1 MKTYAFIAVAL
12 AAVTALLFPELAAAA
27 PALLHH
33 LPAPDSAGLVLCSA
47 AAGLSADIDLTALA
61 KDFTKATDDVKNLAE
76 DLNKKYAAG
85 ATVSEEAK
93 TKADDA
99 LIKMNEMRIE
109 LDDIAQKVAR
119 RPGPAGDEAK
129 TAGQIVADSEQLAEF
144 RARRGKMGKM
154 VWDVGS
160 GVQAAIT
167 SASNSAGQLR
177 QDERVQGIIAAP
189 QRRMTVRDLLT
200 PGQTEAASITYYRE
214 TGFTNSADV
223 VTEGTL
229 KPESTIAFESIT
241 TNVATIAHWIKASKQ
256 ILADAKGLR
265 SHIDGRLLYGLALKE
280 EAQLLNGDGGG
291 DNLEGLV
298 TAATAYS
305 APFALSG
312 ATLIDKVR
320 LAMLQAVL
328 AEYPATGTVMN
339 PIDWAHIELTKDNEG
354 RYIIGNPQGAIT
366 PTLWRVPVV
375 ETQAM
380 VVDKFLTGA
389 FKLGAQIFD
398 REDAAVMISDEDG
411 DNFVK
416 NMVTILAEERLA
428 LAIYRPESF
437 IYGDFGL
444 V

>member
-1 MKTYAFIAVAL
+1 MKTYAFLAVAIVT
-12 AAVTALLFPELAAAA
+12 VTAFLFPELAAAA

-33 LPAPDSAGLVLCSA
+33 LQSADGGLVVA
-47 AAGLSADIDLTALA
+47 TAVAGASADIDLQALA

-76 DLNKKYAAG
+76 DLKKKYETG
-85 ATVSEEAK
+85 ATVSAEAK
-93 TKADDA
+93 SKADDA
-99 LIKMNEMRIE
+99 LIKMNEMRLEMDE
-109 LDDIAQKVAR
+109 LAQRASR
-119 RPGPAGDEAK
+119 RPGPGGEDIK
-129 TAGQIVADSEQLAEF
+129 TAGQIVADSEGLAEF

-177 QDERVQGIIAAP
+177 QDERVAGIIAPP

-200 PGQTEAASITYYRE
+200 PGSTDAASITYYRE
-214 TGFTNSADV
+214 TGFTNNADV
-223 VTEGTL
+223 VTEGTQ
-229 KPESTIAFESIT
+229 KPESTITFESIT

-328 AEYPATGTVMN
+328 AEYPATATVMN

-380 VVDKFLTGA
+380 TVDKFLTGA

-437 IYGDFGL
+437 IYGDFSL